1 MIAGLDGLR
10 AIAFLIVFAFH
21 TRYLEF
27 GWTGVQ
33 LFFVLSG
40 FLITDI
46 LLRMKEKI
54 KGKKF
59 FSKFYGRRFLRIF
72 PLYYFYLLLVTGIV
86 LLLPVLKINPLE
98 SELGARFWEQIG
110 YAVFYVY
117 DFFHASAAFEG
128 TRFFT
133 HLWSLSVE
141 EQFYLLWPLLIF
153 LTPRQRFKGLC
164 LTAIGLA
171 PLLRLA
177 ISLIYRNHL
186 FPFLLNDPQL
196 AVSVLPFSQVDAF
209 AMGAYIS
216 RFKIPRPRL
225 QLLAMMVVVP
235 ALGLASDYLASG
247 EVRLATL
254 GYALPLAGTFKEVWG
269 YSLLSYL
276 FALTIYCVARLNLLQ
291 RVLESGVLRYLGK
304 ISYGLYV
311 YHYGIIAV
319 VTALSRKYDLDY
331 KVRSP
336 RTFFLSLGA
345 TILIASLSF
354 YLLERP
360 ILNLKDRLFP
370 VKTSS

>member
-1 MIAGLDGLR
+1 
-10 AIAFLIVFAFH
+10 
-21 TRYLEF
+21 
-27 GWTGVQ
+27 VQ

-46 LLRMKEKI
+46 LLRMKEKL
-54 KGKKF
+54 KGKEF

-72 PLYYFYLLLVTGIV
+72 PLYYFYLLLVTGIM
-86 LLLPVLKINPLE
+86 LLLPALKINPLS
-98 SELGARFWEQIG
+98 SELGGRFWKQIG

-141 EQFYLLWPLLIF
+141 EQFYILWPLLIF

-164 LTAIGLA
+164 LAAIGLA
-171 PLLRLA
+171 PLLRLI

-209 AMGAYIS
+209 AMGAYLS
-216 RFKIPRPRL
+216 RFEIPRPRL
-225 QLLAMMVVVP
+225 QLLVMMVIVP
-235 ALGLASDYLASG
+235 ALGLAGDYIASG

-276 FALTIYCVARLNLLQ
+276 FALTIYCVARLNLFR
-291 RVLESGVLRYLGK
+291 RVLENGILRYLGK

-331 KVRSP
+331 NVRSP
-336 RTFFLSLGA
+336 QTFFLSLGG
-345 TILIASLSF
+345 TILVASLSF

-370 VKTSS
+370 VRTSP